1 MDISSFDDLL
11 QAARMQPEPQRLL
24 FVFAAVELPDDATP
38 AQRARFEAGQG
49 GALVPL
55 MCVDKTPQELASF
68 EALPFIRR
76 AIFIASPLRGRRPA
90 TVSRRA
96 HHLSARHTIQASRH
110 VGGTG
115 TSGNICRTI
124 IFRSRDVSS
133 KSSSARARAK
143 NGWRKPCSRWLGSG
157 SCQS

>member
-55 MCVDKTPQELASF
+55 MCVDKRPEEITGPWCSLQRCRARRVRPPAAPTP
-68 EALPFIRR
+68 PRR
-76 AIFIASPLRGRRPA
+76 RCAGWMPSRAARMVPTFRLTGR
-90 TVSRRA
+90 VSR
-96 HHLSARHTIQASRH
+96 S
-110 VGGTG
+110 
-115 TSGNICRTI
+115 
-124 IFRSRDVSS
+124 
-133 KSSSARARAK
+133 
-143 NGWRKPCSRWLGSG
+143 GSG
-157 SCQS
+157 ERRDGHDLRLARFQCPFGGV

>member
-24 FVFAAVELPDDATP
+24 FAFAAVELPHDATP

-68 EALPFIRR
+68 DALVAEARQFTAPGHDW
-76 AIFIASPLRGRRPA
+76 AIVFAAAMSGTLNKPPTSADAEAPLQRMVDA
-90 TVSRRA
+90 
-96 HHLSARHTIQASRH
+96 IK
-110 VGGTG
+110 GGTHG
-115 TSGNICRTI
+115 AFIPFDRQGHPVR
-124 IFRSRDVSS
+124 F
-133 KSSSARARAK
+133 
-143 NGWRKPCSRWLGSG
+143 G
-157 SCQS
+157 

>member
-55 MCVDKTPQELASF
+55 MCVDKTPQELPSF
-68 EALPFIRR
+68 AALVEEARQFTAPGHDWAMVFAAAMSGTLNKAPTSADAEAPLQKMVEAIRQGQIGAYIPF
-76 AIFIASPLRGRRPA
+76 
-90 TVSRRA
+90 
-96 HHLSARHTIQASRH
+96 
-110 VGGTG
+110 
-115 TSGNICRTI
+115 
-124 IFRSRDVSS
+124 DVEGC
-133 KSSSARARAK
+133 AVR
-143 NGWRKPCSRWLGSG
+143 LG
-157 SCQS
+157 